1 MTPEKLLEIMGE
13 IDDKYIAEAD
23 PLTKNNVIRIN
34 FAALAG
40 IAAGFA
46 AVVVVGHALLTDFGK
61 ANNLNETQYAATA
74 EVAEIEEAADD
85 DTDFAEEAAEN
96 DMDFA
101 QKTAEDEGLN
111 TYSADSGAA
120 AGTSTSNADAKS
132 AKQDAQANNAP
143 TEKTN
148 ETQFAATAEIAGI
161 EEAAKDDTDLT
172 EKTEDKGL
180 NTYSADSG
188 AAMGAAA
195 STSNAGA
202 SARDAK
208 TKQAAADN
216 SMPESANEE
225 ENFYKDEVQSV
236 QPSVKYNTFDF
247 ENGAILQYPFSM
259 SERVLTA
266 AENAVK
272 ESGSDTSVYWYTALS
287 NENAAAILSELG
299 TKINTAEDIN
309 YIAQYFDDVNAVDYE
324 GVKLVGYIAVN
335 ENGDIVENRLE
346 GEK

>member
-40 IAAGFA
+40 IAAGFV

-61 ANNLNETQYAATA
+61 ANNLNETQYAAS
-74 EVAEIEEAADD
+74 AEIAENEEAAED
-85 DTDFAEEAAEN
+85 DTDFAEEAADD
-96 DMDFA
+96 DMEFA
-101 QKTAEDEGLN
+101 KEAADDGLN
-111 TYSADSGAA
+111 AYSADSGAA
-120 AGTSTSNADAKS
+120 AEDAPAKNAADNSMPEA
-132 AKQDAQANNAP
+132 ANAEENFY
-143 TEKTN
+143 KN
-148 ETQFAATAEIAGI
+148 EVQTAEIAGI
-161 EEAAKDDTDLT
+161 GESAKDDTDLT

-188 AAMGAAA
+188 AAMGAA
-195 STSNAGA
+195 TSNAGA

-225 ENFYKDEVQSV
+225 ENFYRDEVQSA
-236 QPSVKYNTFDF
+236 QPSAAYNTFDF

-266 AENAVK
+266 TEKAVK

-287 NENAAAILSELG
+287 NENAAVILSELG
-299 TKINTAEDIN
+299 TKINTAEDIS
-309 YIAQYFDDVNAVDYE
+309 YIAQYFDDVNAADYE

-335 ENGDIVENRLE
+335 ENGDVVENRLE

>member
-74 EVAEIEEAADD
+74 EVAEIEEAAED

-120 AGTSTSNADAKS
+120 ARAATSNADAKS
-132 AKQDAQANNAP
+132 TKQDAQANNAP

-148 ETQFAATAEIAGI
+148 ETQFAATAEIAGN
-161 EEAAKDDTDLT
+161 EESADDTDFA
-172 EKTEDKGL
+172 EEAEDKDL
-180 NTYSADSG
+180 NTFSADSG
-188 AAMGAAA
+188 AAMGAA
-195 STSNAGA
+195 TSNAGA
-202 SARDAK
+202 STRDAK
-208 TKQAAADN
+208 AKNAAADN

-266 AENAVK
+266 TENAVK

-346 GEK
+346 GGK

>member
-13 IDDKYIAEAD
+13 IDDKYIDEAD
-23 PLTKNNVIRIN
+23 PTTKNNVIHMN

-40 IAAGFA
+40 IAAGFVA
-46 AVVVVGHALLTDFGK
+46 IAVVGHTLLTNYGK
-61 ANNLNETQYAATA
+61 TNSINETQY
-74 EVAEIEEAADD
+74 
-85 DTDFAEEAAEN
+85 
-96 DMDFA
+96 
-101 QKTAEDEGLN
+101 
-111 TYSADSGAA
+111 
-120 AGTSTSNADAKS
+120 
-132 AKQDAQANNAP
+132 
-143 TEKTN
+143 
-148 ETQFAATAEIAGI
+148 AATAEIAGI
-161 EEAAKDDTDLT
+161 EEAAEDDMDFA
-172 EKTEDKGL
+172 EEAAEDEGI

-188 AAMGAAA
+188 AAMGAA

-202 SARDAK
+202 STRDAK
-208 TKQAAADN
+208 AKNAAADN
-216 SMPESANEE
+216 SMPESVNEE

-236 QPSVKYNTFDF
+236 QPSAAYNTFDF
-247 ENGAILQYPFSM
+247 ENGAFLQYPLSM

-266 AENAVK
+266 TEKAVK

-335 ENGDIVENRLE
+335 ENGDVVENRLE

>member
-74 EVAEIEEAADD
+74 EVTEIEEAAED
-85 DTDFAEEAAEN
+85 DTDFAEEAADD

-111 TYSADSGAA
+111 TYSADSGVA
-120 AGTSTSNADAKS
+120 AGASTSNADAKS

-143 TEKTN
+143 TESTN

-172 EKTEDKGL
+172 EKAEDKDL
-180 NTYSADSG
+180 KTFSADSG
-188 AAMGAAA
+188 AAMGAA
-195 STSNAGA
+195 TSNAGA
-202 SARDAK
+202 STRDAK
-208 TKQAAADN
+208 AKNAAADN

-225 ENFYKDEVQSV
+225 ENFYKDEVQSA

-266 AENAVK
+266 TENAVK

-299 TKINTAEDIN
+299 TKINTAEDIS

-346 GEK
+346 RGK

>member
-1 MTPEKLLEIMGE
+1 MTPEKLLEIMSE

-34 FAALAG
+34 FATLAG
-40 IAAGFA
+40 IAAGFV

-61 ANNLNETQYAATA
+61 ANNLNVTQYAATA
-74 EVAEIEEAADD
+74 EIAENEDAAEN
-85 DTDFAEEAAEN
+85 DTDFAEEAADD
-96 DMDFA
+96 DMEFA
-101 QKTAEDEGLN
+101 KEAADDGLN
-111 TYSADSGAA
+111 AYSADSGAA
-120 AGTSTSNADAKS
+120 AGDARAKDNSMPEAANAEENFYK
-132 AKQDAQANNAP
+132 
-143 TEKTN
+143 N
-148 ETQFAATAEIAGI
+148 EVQTAEIAGI
-161 EEAAKDDTDLT
+161 GESAKDDTDLT

-188 AAMGAAA
+188 AAMGAA

-202 SARDAK
+202 SARDAQ

-236 QPSVKYNTFDF
+236 RPSAAYNIFDF
-247 ENGAILQYPFSM
+247 ENGAFLQYPLSM

-266 AENAVK
+266 TEKAVK

-287 NENAAAILSELG
+287 NENAAGILSELG

-309 YIAQYFDDVNAVDYE
+309 YIAQYFDDVNAVDYD

-335 ENGDIVENRLE
+335 ENGDVVENRLE